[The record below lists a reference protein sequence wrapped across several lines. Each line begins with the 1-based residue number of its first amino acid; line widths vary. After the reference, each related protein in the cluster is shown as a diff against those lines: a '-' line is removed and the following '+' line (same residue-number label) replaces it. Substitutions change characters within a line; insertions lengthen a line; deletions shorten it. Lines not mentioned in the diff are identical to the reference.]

1 MQPVINVKGTKL
13 SVVSIHYRTN
23 GTPST
28 VYAADENGR
37 ESLFIEKAQ
46 SQYDNRPHVAV
57 ENLSEL
63 LEYPELEA
71 RIVEGNNR
79 LIEHLDEMIEKEN
92 SELTGIAI
100 DAMEGEPDLPF
111 DSHLSNKQREY
122 KIKQQRVLG
131 LIDAVEEV
139 KAYTEGYYA
148 NDDCKA
154 PETQSSNQATE

>member
-13 SVVSIHYRTN
+13 SVVSIHYRNN
-23 GTPST
+23 GKPST

-37 ESLFIEKAQ
+37 ESLFIEKSQ

-57 ENLSEL
+57 DNLNEL

-79 LIEHLDEMIEKEN
+79 LIVHLDEMLAQEN
-92 SELTGIAI
+92 QELINIAV
-100 DAMEGEPDLPF
+100 DAMESDPDLPF
-111 DSHLSNKQREY
+111 DSHLSIKQKEY
-122 KIKQQRVLG
+122 KFKQQRVLG

-139 KAYTEGYYA
+139 KAFTEGYYA
-148 NDDCKA
+148 NVDDQS
-154 PETQSSNQATE
+154 PEA